1 MQLFAIFI
9 FGVDFSE
16 TYPMTSAENS
26 VSEPPN
32 LKHFLGR
39 IPPDPPPPY
48 KAPKAPAFGTRNNAP
63 SPHPLVT
70 KDLATAL
77 PVREKL
83 GVDYVL

>member
-1 MQLFAIFI
+1 
-9 FGVDFSE
+9 
-16 TYPMTSAENS
+16 MTSAESS

-32 LKHFLGR
+32 LKNFLGR
-39 IPPDPPPPY
+39 IPPDPPY
-48 KAPKAPAFGTRNNAP
+48 KAPKAAFGTRNNAP
-63 SPHPLVT
+63 PPPPPPLRPPLVT

>member
-1 MQLFAIFI
+1 
-9 FGVDFSE
+9 
-16 TYPMTSAENS
+16 MTSAESS

-32 LKHFLGR
+32 LKNFWER
-39 IPPDPPPPY
+39 IPPDPPY

-63 SPHPLVT
+63 PPPPPPLVT

-83 GVDYVL
+83 GVDCVL